1 MFPGAVSTIRCVPG
15 VPDLRIHVY
24 SHSYK
29 RTEHILSAHELITL
43 PPRVW
48 RVAQLAGSVIHKSWF
63 IPITGRS
70 RPVQVANVELLRQF
84 VDSFGAVPLK
94 PGALERW
101 LKETE
106 ENYKRRMK
114 STVCRLMFLKH
125 FNTGTYSSILGNGQ
139 SMVRRPT
146 PQA

>member
-1 MFPGAVSTIRCVPG
+1 MFPGAVSIQCVPD
-15 VPDLRIHVY
+15 VPDLTIHVY
-24 SHSYK
+24 PHSYK
-29 RTEHILSAHELITL
+29 RTEHILSTRELTTL

-48 RVAQLAGSVIHKSWF
+48 RVAQLAGSAIHKSWF
-63 IPITGRS
+63 VPITGRS
-70 RPVQVANVELLRQF
+70 RPVQVANVELLRHF
-84 VDSFGAVPLK
+84 LDSFAAVPLK

-106 ENYKRRMK
+106 ENYKHRMK
-114 STVCRLMFLKH
+114 STVCLLMFLKH
-125 FNTGTYSSILGNGQ
+125 FNTDTYSLLLGNGQ